1 MNKLNLGC
9 GDDILEGWINIDA
22 YNPIAQVK
30 ADVSSLPYDDN
41 FADVIL
47 ASHVIEHFHF
57 HDGFKVINEWKRVLK
72 PDGKL
77 IIETPDLLE
86 TCKEFVALPEGE
98 KCNLYGHFFASP
110 WVSGQTHYFLYT
122 ETQLKW
128 TLEQCGFKDII
139 RILPDSTY
147 SRAKYPN
154 MQNIYLRMECKK

>member
-86 TCKEFVALPEGE
+86 GICCVTRRRKMQFI
-98 KCNLYGHFFASP
+98 
-110 WVSGQTHYFLYT
+110 WTFLCFSMGFRTNTLFSIYRNST
-122 ETQLKW
+122 EM
-128 TLEQCGFKDII
+128 DIGTMWI
-139 RILPDSTY
+139 
-147 SRAKYPN
+147 
-154 MQNIYLRMECKK
+154 